1 MIKTLTS
8 QIITTLP
15 PSHRVRQAIIVYQL
29 IIKIT
34 HRHHRPRNNKIAVS
48 IDSINYE
55 KIMFVN
61 VCVIGFY
68 NDAISQQQPHAPPL
82 SAEPVYLEVKEQ
94 PNDNFRFRY
103 ATEQG
108 PHGTIKG
115 PQGTIKGTSALNDK
129 NEKCFPTVVL
139 HNYNSTSDVVVRC
152 CLYQKS
158 EDGDNC
164 MHRNLHPHKL
174 IMKPRN
180 IENHDPH
187 YFKIS
192 KQNNFTAVFQGL
204 GVIQTKKDE
213 MADVLTNKVKKER
226 EYEGNRRLSKIEI
239 DALRDEV
246 KILAKKKIEINQI
259 ALGFTAFMKDEL
271 SNEWIKISE
280 TVYSNIINNEKSVN
294 GKLMISR
301 MSTCKSEAQ
310 GGTEIFMFVNK
321 VDKNTVQVRF
331 FETDDGDS
339 EGNVTWEANGIF
351 SPSDVHHQYGNF
363 IFPHVKMN

>member
-1 MIKTLTS
+1 MTL
-8 QIITTLP
+8 ICELIT
-15 PSHRVRQAIIVYQL
+15 
-29 IIKIT
+29 
-34 HRHHRPRNNKIAVS
+34 
-48 IDSINYE
+48 
-55 KIMFVN
+55 
-61 VCVIGFY
+61 GFY
-68 NDAISQQQPHAPPL
+68 NDAVDQQPSPATP
-82 SAEPVYLEVKEQ
+82 SAEPIYLEIKEQ

-108 PHGTIKG
+108 PHGVIRG
-115 PQGTIKGTSALNDK
+115 PPQGTIKGNSTANDK
-129 NEKCFPTVVL
+129 NEKYFPTVVL
-139 HNYNSTSDVVVRC
+139 HNYTSTSDVVVRC
-152 CLYQKS
+152 CLYQRT
-158 EDGDNC
+158 EDGESC
-164 MHRNLHPHKL
+164 MHKNIHPHKL

-180 IENHDPH
+180 IENFDPH

-213 MADVLTNKVKKER
+213 MADVLTNKLKKEK
-226 EYEGNRRLSKIEI
+226 EYEGNCRLTKAEI
-239 DALRDEV
+239 DALRGEV
-246 KILAKKKIEINQI
+246 EIMAKKKIEINQI
-259 ALGFTAFMKDEL
+259 VLGFTAFMKDDI

-331 FETDDGDS
+331 FETDDGESD
-339 EGNVTWEANGIF
+339 GNVIWEANGKF
-351 SPSDVHHQYGNF
+351 SPSDVHHQYG
-363 IFPHVKMN
+363 KKY